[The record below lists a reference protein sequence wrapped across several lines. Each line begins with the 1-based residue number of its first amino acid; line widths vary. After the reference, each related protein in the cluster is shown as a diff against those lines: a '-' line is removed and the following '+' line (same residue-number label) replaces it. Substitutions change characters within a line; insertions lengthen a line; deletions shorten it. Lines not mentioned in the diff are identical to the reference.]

1 MTNEE
6 QIEEM
11 FITAHEYGVDKD
23 IREQI
28 DDVLKSN
35 SKKSF
40 YEIVSDVFYSFVREG
55 KIRY

>member
-28 DDVLKSN
+28 DDILKSN